1 MYPNIGIA
9 NISRGY
15 LRSITQKAVELEIA
29 FIVFTYPIVEHIFM
43 SPFDHTKYRPFPV
56 IKKPNRRWPSE
67 QISKAPIWCAV
78 DLRDGN
84 QALIEP
90 MNVSQKQ
97 KMWALLI
104 KLGFKEIEI
113 GFPSASQPD
122 FDFCRWLI
130 EENQIPSD
138 VKIQALTQARP
149 ELIERTYEALR
160 GVKQAI
166 VHVYN
171 STSPVQREKVF
182 KLDKKGIKEIAITGA
197 QKVLDQSKKFSNTIW
212 DFEYSPESF
221 SSTEIDYSIEV
232 CNAVIDVWQPTPEH
246 KIILNLP
253 ATVECATANVF
264 ADQIELFCDE
274 INKRDSIIISLHT
287 HNDRGCGVAAA
298 ELGLMAGADRIEGTL
313 MGNGERTGNMDLV
326 TMAMNLYSQG
336 IDPEIDLSNAD
347 EILRIVTE
355 CTQIAAHPRHPWF
368 GELVYTAFSGSHQDA
383 IRKCLAQQK
392 EGQPWDV
399 AYLPINPKDIGRDY
413 QSVIRVNSQSGK
425 GGVAYILE
433 QDYGLQLPRW
443 LQIEASR
450 KVQAHAEAESI
461 EVAPEKIWGIIQ
473 SAFMQTD
480 ETQQLGSYHLEHNG
494 QHEHIRATLINNNN
508 NGKIEE
514 IIYGQGDGALS
525 AFCHALEGHFGFP
538 LEIAQ
543 YHQHAI
549 GSGTDASAIGYV
561 QVKIDGARYCGIA
574 KDRDIMSANLNAILV
589 CVKQAVNDDSL
600 KYSRHSVC
608 V

>member
-1 MYPNIGIA
+1 
-9 NISRGY
+9 
-15 LRSITQKAVELEIA
+15 
-29 FIVFTYPIVEHIFM
+29 M
-43 SPFDHTKYRPFPV
+43 SQFDHTKYRPFTV
-56 IKKPNRRWPSE
+56 IKNPNRRWPSK
-67 QISKAPIWCAV
+67 QITRAPTWCAV

-90 MNVSQKQ
+90 MNISQKQ

-149 ELIERTYEALR
+149 ELIERTYEALK
-160 GVKQAI
+160 GAKQAI

-182 KLDKKGIKEIAITGA
+182 KLDKQGIIAIATTGA
-197 QKVLDQSKKFSNTIW
+197 RKVLDESKKFPNTQW
-212 DFEYSPESF
+212 YFEYSPESF
-221 SSTEIDYSIEV
+221 SSTEIDFSIEV
-232 CNAVIDVWQPTPEH
+232 CNAVINVWQPTPEH

-253 ATVECATANVF
+253 ATVECATPNVF
-264 ADQIELFCDE
+264 ADQIELFCDA
-274 INKRDSIIISLHT
+274 INQRHCVIISLHT
-287 HNDRGCGVAAA
+287 HNDRGCGIAAA

-326 TMAMNLYSQG
+326 AMAMNLYSQG
-336 IDPEIDLSNAD
+336 INPQLDLSNAD
-347 EILRIVTE
+347 EIVRTVTE
-355 CTQIAAHPRHPWF
+355 CTQIATHPRHPWF
-368 GELVYTAFSGSHQDA
+368 GELVFTAFSGSHQDA

-392 EGQPWDV
+392 SGEPWDV
-399 AYLPINPKDIGRDY
+399 AYLPIDPKDLGRDY

-450 KVQAHAEAESI
+450 KVQAHAEKETI
-461 EVAPEKIWGIIQ
+461 EVAPEKIWEIIQ
-473 SAFMQTD
+473 SAFMLTD
-480 ETQQLGSYHLEHNG
+480 ETQQLSNYHLTHNG
-494 QHEHIRATLINNNN
+494 KQEHIRATLISND
-508 NGKIEE
+508 KQQTQQ
-514 IIYGQGDGALS
+514 IINGQGDGALS
-525 AFCHALEGHFGFP
+525 AFCDAIKNHFGFQ
-538 LEIAQ
+538 LEIVH

-549 GSGTDASAIGYV
+549 GSGTGASAMGYV
-561 QVKIDGARYCGIA
+561 QVKINDKRYCGIA
-574 KDRDIMSANLNAILV
+574 KNRDVMSANLNAILV
-589 CVKQAVNDDSL
+589 CVKQALDDVAF
-600 KYSRHSVC
+600 KHSSQALSS
-608 V
+608 